1 MGNKVDYF
9 ISQAWPS
16 NTLHDIAERMVIISV
31 LLAVLVGV
39 LRVLDIVR

>member
-9 ISQAWPS
+9 ISQAWPNS
-16 NTLHDIAERMVIISV
+16 TLHDIAERIIIISV
-31 LLAVLVGV
+31 LLVVLVGV